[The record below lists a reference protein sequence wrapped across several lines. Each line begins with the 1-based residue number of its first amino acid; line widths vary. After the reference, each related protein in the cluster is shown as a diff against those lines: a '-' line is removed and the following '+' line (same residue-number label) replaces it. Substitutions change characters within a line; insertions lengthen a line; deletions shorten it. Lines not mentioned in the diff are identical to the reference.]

1 MTYTKK
7 GKFLCKTKET
17 FIKIAKWFTTIFL
30 IGFAWEVVEE
40 LLEDCIAYLITSM
53 VARFVVKAIST
64 AGVFGITQGA
74 KTLIKKLLFPIIKK
88 FTYKEGNDKMEK
100 LKKFGNWLTA
110 NRFTLLGIGDGILIA
125 LSGIGVINV
134 NCLPALVVGSIN
146 LTPILYYVVLGGLA
160 IWASF
165 FPESY
170 AKFKARIDAYKA
182 EKEQANIVKVAK
194 KELANESKLANQTQ
208 AQQEKAKAKEIAL
221 AEAKAEKEKAEK
233 EYRAKVDAVKK
244 TLTEASK

>member
-1 MTYTKK
+1 MTCTCKRK
-7 GKFLCKTKET
+7 GFLHKLFHGTGT
-17 FIKIAKWFTTIFL
+17 AIFAL
-30 IGFAWEVVEE
+30 FVWE
-40 LLEDCIAYLITSM
+40 LLEEALENAIAYCISWGMTLFAM
-53 VARFVVKAIST
+53 KVIST
-64 AGVFGITQGA
+64 IGIVVATQGIKVA
-74 KTLIKKLLFPIIKK
+74 IKKFLFPLVKN

-110 NRFTLLGIGDGILIA
+110 NKFTLLGIGDGILIA
-125 LSGIGVINV
+125 LSGIGVVDV
-134 NCLPALVVGSIN
+134 NSLPALVVGSLN
-146 LTPILYYVVLGGLA
+146 LTPILYYVILGGLA

-170 AKFKARIDAYKA
+170 AKFKARIDARNAEKA
-182 EKEQANIVKVAK
+182 EANIVKVAK

-244 TLTEASK
+244 TLAEASK